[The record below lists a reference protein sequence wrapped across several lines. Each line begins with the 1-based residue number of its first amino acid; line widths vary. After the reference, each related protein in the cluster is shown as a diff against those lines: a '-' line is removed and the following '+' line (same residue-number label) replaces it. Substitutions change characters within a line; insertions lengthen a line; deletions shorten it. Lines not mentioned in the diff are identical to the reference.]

1 VILIPARDEAHS
13 IAQVIA
19 EARRLDPVPI
29 VVIDDGSQ
37 DDTAAIAAAAGARV
51 LRLPLDLG
59 AWGAMQTG
67 LRYAYRQGWDLA
79 ITLDADGQ
87 HDPADIQALIAP
99 LQAGEADVVIGACP
113 LRVSRAR
120 RLAWHYFRGLTG
132 IALEDLTSGFRAYNR
147 DAMERLI
154 RPDATLLDYQDV
166 GVLLILR
173 RQGLRIREVPVT
185 MRDRNHGRSRVF
197 NSWWT
202 VGRYMVRTSL
212 LSLAGIGGNRGQRAP
227 DEDPA

>member
-1 VILIPARDEAHS
+1 MILIPARDEANS
-13 IAQVIA
+13 IAQVITD
-19 EARRLDPVPI
+19 ARRLYQTPI
-29 VVIDDGSQ
+29 VVIDDGSK
-37 DDTAAIAAAAGARV
+37 DNTAAIASAAGALV
-51 LRLPLDLG
+51 LRLPLHLG

-67 LRYAYRQGWDLA
+67 LRYAHRQGWDLA

-87 HDPADIQALIAP
+87 HDPADIRNLITP
-99 LQAGEADVVIGACP
+99 LLAGEADVVIGACP

-120 RLAWHYFRGLTG
+120 RLAWHYFRTLSG

-147 DAMERLI
+147 TAIARLI

-173 RQGLRIREVPVT
+173 RQGLRIWEVPVT
-185 MRDRNHGRSRVF
+185 MRDRYDGKSHIF

-202 VGRYMVRTSL
+202 VASYMVKTSL
-212 LSLAGIGGNRGQRAP
+212 LCLAGVGGKRRHTCL
-227 DEDPA
+227 DED

>member
-19 EARRLDPVPI
+19 EARRLYPAPI

-37 DDTAAIAAAAGARV
+37 DDTAAIAATAGALV
-51 LRLPLDLG
+51 LRLPLHLG

-87 HDPADIQALIAP
+87 HHPADIQALIAP
-99 LQAGEADVVIGACP
+99 LLAGEADVVIGACP

-120 RLAWHYFRGLTG
+120 RIAWRYFRGLSG

-173 RQGLRIREVPVT
+173 RQGLRMREVPVT
-185 MRDRNHGRSRVF
+185 MRDRYEGKSHIF

-202 VGRYMVRTSL
+202 VASYMVKTSL
-212 LSLAGIGGNRGQRAP
+212 LCLAGVGGKRNRACLY
-227 DEDPA
+227 ED

>member
-1 VILIPARDEAHS
+1 MILIPARDEAHS
-13 IAQVIA
+13 VAQVIA

-37 DDTAAIAAAAGARV
+37 DDTAAIAAAAGALV
-51 LRLPLDLG
+51 LRLPLHLG

-87 HDPADIQALIAP
+87 HHPADIQDLIAP
-99 LQAGEADVVIGACP
+99 LLAGEADVVIGACP

-120 RLAWHYFRGLTG
+120 RLAWRYFRGLSG

-147 DAMERLI
+147 AAMERLI

-173 RQGLRIREVPVT
+173 RQGLRMREVPVT
-185 MRDRNHGRSRVF
+185 MRDRSEGKSHIF

-202 VGRYMVRTSL
+202 VASYMVKTSL
-212 LSLAGIGGNRGQRAP
+212 LCLAGVGGKRNCACL
-227 DEDPA
+227 DED